1 MSQEWQRG
9 REGERLRETDG
20 ESGVGDLQRRAEEEG
35 SVTTHGMGREG
46 EPSSTSGTA
55 ARGGNFFAFRLD
67 STTRW
72 RILPLALMAVE
83 FALTP
88 VRGWRA
94 LEYFLF
100 EE

>member
-20 ESGVGDLQRRAEEEG
+20 KSGVGDLQRRAEEEG

-55 ARGGNFFAFRLD
+55 ARAAAISSLSGSIALGGD
-67 STTRW
+67 
-72 RILPLALMAVE
+72 E
-83 FALTP
+83 FSL
-88 VRGWRA
+88 
-94 LEYFLF
+94 LH
-100 EE
+100 